1 MIKKINFALLCLIW
15 GSTWLAIKIGL
26 DDFPPFTFATVRF
39 ALATLAVYG
48 LLRWKHLTIS
58 HRWSDLKGT
67 FWFGVFNGI
76 SYALVFWGEQYI
88 SSGLTAIINAALPF
102 FSLIF
107 ACLLAGEKLTAA
119 KSFGL
124 ITGFCGLLLV
134 FSGDLAHL
142 GRGNLAGQVAIFL
155 AAAAYA
161 FGAVLAKRF
170 GNGLG
175 LLEGVT
181 VQMGITTLVIIPPAV
196 LLEWGHRL
204 YFTVDGVLAF
214 LYLTLV
220 GSVAAFL
227 LYFWLLER
235 MEVSRLSLYSL
246 ITPVIATILGAWWAH
261 ELVLWQYGAGLAIII
276 LGLLIVNHPYHRR
289 QPAITAE
296 NKAVPGHR

>member
-26 DDFPPFTFATVRF
+26 DDFPPFTFAAVRF
-39 ALATLAVYG
+39 ALATLVVYG
-48 LLRWKHLTIS
+48 LVRWKHLTIS
-58 HRWSDLKGT
+58 RRWSDLKGT

-76 SYALVFWGEQYI
+76 SYALVFFGEQFI

-107 ACLLAGEKLTAA
+107 ACFLAGEKLTAA

-134 FSGDLAHL
+134 FSGDVLHL
-142 GRGNLAGQVAIFL
+142 GRGNLAGQVAILL

-161 FGAVLAKRF
+161 FGAVLAKRY

-181 VQMGITTLVIIPPAV
+181 VQMGITTLVIALPAV
-196 LLEWGHRL
+196 LLEWRHAL
-204 YFTVDGVLAF
+204 HFTMDGVLAF

-261 ELVLWQYGAGLAIII
+261 ERVLWQYGVGLVVIM
-276 LGLLIVNHPYHRR
+276 LGLWIVNHPQRYRR
-289 QPAITAE
+289 PAVEAQSD
-296 NKAVPGHR
+296 AVPGHR